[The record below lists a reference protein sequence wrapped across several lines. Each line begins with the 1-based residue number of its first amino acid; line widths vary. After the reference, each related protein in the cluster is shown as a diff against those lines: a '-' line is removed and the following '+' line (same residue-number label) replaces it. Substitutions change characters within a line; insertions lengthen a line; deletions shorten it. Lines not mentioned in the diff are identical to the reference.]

1 MKLFKK
7 EQKEYNENKELKTI
21 LVLIL
26 FLPIIFFLLDA
37 LNIGTKLFPFIKN
50 LNCNLDWLSFVG
62 SYAGTIISA
71 FFLIMVT
78 KWDRKNSNNII
89 KASQRPYLD
98 VNYTI
103 VDTNFIKEYRTNI
116 NRKIYFYDLF
126 GQDIF
131 SGEKEFIALEIHNTG
146 ESTAIIN
153 VNKSMFTIKYKRL
166 LGIHDGEEK
175 VEDASTTIKLNS
187 IVKRKA
193 IASGDSMYIIINSAL
208 MYNQNAWKL
217 WQDVNITN
225 TTIYFKDLFNCEYKD
240 ICYLEKGKV
249 VPEYDNKLMY
259 NGDGENY
266 A

>member
-7 EQKEYNENKELKTI
+7 KQKKYDEDKEFDQI
-21 LVLIL
+21 LVLIFFVPL
-26 FLPIIFFLLDA
+26 IFFLLDA
-37 LNIGTKLFPFIKN
+37 LNIGTKLLPFIKN
-50 LNCNLDWLSFVG
+50 LNCNLDWLSFIG
-62 SYAGTIISA
+62 TYAGTIISA
-71 FFLIMVT
+71 LFLVMVT
-78 KWDRKNSNNII
+78 KRDRKDNNNII
-89 KASQRPYLD
+89 RASQRPYLD

-116 NRKIYFYDLF
+116 NRKIFFYDLF

-146 ESTAIIN
+146 ESTAIID
-153 VNKSMFTIKYKRL
+153 VNKSKFTIKYKRF

-175 VEDASTTIKLNS
+175 VEDASTTIELNT

-208 MYNQNAWKL
+208 MYDPNNWKL
-217 WQDVNITN
+217 WEDVNITN

-240 ICYLEKGKV
+240 ICNLEKGRV
-249 VPEYDNKLMY
+249 VPEYDNELIH
-259 NGDGENY
+259 
-266 A
+266 